1 MAPELL
7 LGPAPL
13 VRRRGRTGSIM
24 WRVVL
29 ALSPVAALAVAA
41 YGGPALLVLLACVLG
56 SLAGEGLG
64 GLLWGKARFFAD
76 GSAVLS
82 GLLLAL
88 TLPPALAPGWAFA
101 GGMLGT
107 LVGRQLMGGLGGN
120 LLNPALTGRL
130 ILSLGAPGALES
142 AWRQP
147 WSWRGTGFWE
157 GLAAQDPLP
166 LLHRTYL
173 VLQELLS
180 GALPPLPA
188 GWPAGERL
196 DLIRHAQDL
205 LAAAGADH
213 LLWPRLPGLMG
224 EVSLLALLP
233 GLCWLFTARLV
244 DWRIPASILL
254 VLPPALLLAAG
265 GPAGAWMLPA
275 LYVKGTGLLL
285 LISVFASDPVTTP
298 LGQLAKFA
306 YGLGVALGL
315 VALLVWGQS
324 SCAFWGLALGAGLL
338 VPWLD
343 RILVP
348 RGLA

>member
-1 MAPELL
+1 MAPELV

-29 ALSPVAALAVAA
+29 ALSPVASLAVAT
-41 YGGPALLVLLACVLG
+41 YGGSALLVLLACVAGSVAGELLG
-56 SLAGEGLG
+56 SLLWG
-64 GLLWGKARFFAD
+64 GLRLPTD

-88 TLPPALAPGWAFA
+88 TLPPALTPGWAFA
-101 GGMLGT
+101 GAFAGMV
-107 LVGRQLMGGLGGN
+107 VGRQLMGGLGGN

-130 ILSLGAPGALES
+130 LLSLAAPFALES

-147 WSWRGTGFWE
+147 WSWRDLGFWQ

-166 LLHRTYL
+166 HLHHSFQI
-173 VLQELLS
+173 LQQLLS
-180 GALPPLPA
+180 GVTPALPE
-188 GWPAGERL
+188 GWPTGERL

-205 LAAAGADH
+205 LATAGAEN
-213 LLWPRLPGLMG
+213 LVWPHLPGLLG
-224 EVSLLALLP
+224 EVSLVALLP

-244 DWRIPASILL
+244 DWRIPVSILV
-254 VLPPALLLAAG
+254 VLPPALLLVAG
-265 GPAGAWMLPA
+265 GPAGAWLLPA
-275 LYVKGTGLLL
+275 LYMKGTGLLL
-285 LISVFASDPVTTP
+285 LISIFASDPVTTP
-298 LGQLAKFA
+298 LGQLAKFS
-306 YGLGVALGL
+306 YGLMV
-315 VALLVWGQS
+315 
-324 SCAFWGLALGAGLL
+324 ALGAGLL

-348 RGLA
+348 RGLS